1 MAVSWFGWQGGVA
14 VDSSRYA
21 GCLVGREVWTVSVEV
36 LGAVLFAGGCCPC
49 QAIPASLAVTGED

>member
-21 GCLVGREVWTVSVEV
+21 GRLVGREVWKVSGEV
-36 LGAVLFAGGCCPC
+36 LKAVLFPGGCYPY
-49 QAIPASLAVTGED
+49 QVMPASLAVTGEG